1 MLQVD
6 ELMHKKAEELMFAN
20 LLNFGEDGRIEL
32 FNSTAFLFP
41 SEFILKMEEY
51 LKPEEIYD
59 LAKHIPIPIEK
70 VLTDRKMKDLERLD
84 FLLELVEILGMGSLK
99 IDNFDQTSDIQ
110 KVIVNNSN
118 PNKISCHHTRGYLAS
133 AFSSSLNK
141 NFECEETECISK
153 GGEKCL
159 FLLTAK

>member
-1 MLQVD
+1 
-6 ELMHKKAEELMFAN
+6 MFAN

-51 LKPEEIYD
+51 LQPEEIYT
-59 LAKHIPIPIEK
+59 LAKHIPVPIAK

-99 IDNFDQTSDIQ
+99 IENFDQNSNTQ
-110 KVIVNNSN
+110 KVIVSNSN
-118 PNKISCHHTRGYLAS
+118 PNKISCHHTRGYLAN
-133 AFSSSLNK
+133 AFSSSLEK

-153 GGEKCL
+153 GGDKCVFML
-159 FLLTAK
+159 SAK